1 MVHGKV
7 VLFGKVLGR
16 MVLGLMVS
24 IGMVFGKRAYGRR
37 VLGMK
42 VLGNLVLGKVE
53 KIEKTIGIQQM
64 LPQINGLQNNI
75 KGVF

>member
-1 MVHGKV
+1 MVLGKV
-7 VLFGKVLGR
+7 VLFGKALGR

-24 IGMVFGKRAYGRR
+24 IGMVFGKKVYGRK

-42 VLGNLVLGKVE
+42 ALGNLALGKVE

-64 LPQINGLQNNI
+64 LPQTNGLQNNI